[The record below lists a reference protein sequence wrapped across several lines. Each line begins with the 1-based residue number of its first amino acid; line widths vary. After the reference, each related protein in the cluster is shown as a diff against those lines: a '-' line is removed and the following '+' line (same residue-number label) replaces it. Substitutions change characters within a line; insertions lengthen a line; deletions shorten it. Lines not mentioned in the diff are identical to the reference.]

1 MGWEDDAVLLRDFG
15 GDVCMPAYISIV
27 VLTKLQGLAML
38 WQSEDII
45 WPHVWRVAK
54 SLLLEESVVSRD

>member
-1 MGWEDDAVLLRDFG
+1 MGWEDDAVLLRDFE

-27 VLTKLQGLAML
+27 VLTELQGLAML

-45 WPHVWRVAK
+45 
-54 SLLLEESVVSRD
+54 